1 MGKPE
6 LVHNLI
12 WLLTHLSD
20 SERNRNI
27 VLYSKMFT
35 IVLDFLE
42 NPSLNML
49 VLRHGI
55 WLIAT
60 VSVGYD
66 GEMTDNIL
74 VKLFNF
80 SLKEF

>member
-1 MGKPE
+1 
-6 LVHNLI
+6 
-12 WLLTHLSD
+12 
-20 SERNRNI
+20 
-27 VLYSKMFT
+27 MFGM
-35 IVLDFLE
+35 VLDFLE

-66 GEMTDNIL
+66 GEMTDSFL
-74 VKLFNF
+74 VKFCNLV
-80 SLKEF
+80 